1 MHNVIKE
8 IISISKELSF
18 HDIDLST
25 LRELLDSHSENLSN
39 DDLVEFQQQIDH
51 EEERLNKR
59 V

>member
-25 LRELLDSHSENLSN
+25 FRELLDSHSENLSN